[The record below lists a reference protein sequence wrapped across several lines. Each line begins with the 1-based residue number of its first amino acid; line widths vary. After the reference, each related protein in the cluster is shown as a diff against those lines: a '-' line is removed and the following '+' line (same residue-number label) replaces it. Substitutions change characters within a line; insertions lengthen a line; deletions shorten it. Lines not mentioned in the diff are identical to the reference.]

1 MIKISIFNL
10 QNISIFSDG
19 TAINQTNSRY
29 IKKFKFF
36 EKDFKNLQLEIKQK
50 IFFKKGNNF
59 KKSNKFN
66 YRKNLLK

>member
-19 TAINQTNSRY
+19 TAIKQTNSRY

-36 EKDFKNLQLEIKQK
+36 EKDFKNLQSEIKQK
-50 IFFKKGNNF
+50 IFFKKGNI